1 MGTKVDLTI
10 EMLEQAGKQLGKLC
24 KKTGGHT
31 STQAVN
37 LLDDIEVAGI
47 RLVRSPSTDV
57 FTSHSVLNAK
67 NEVVGSVRLSIAPDE
82 IQSLCTPAG
91 SYPANWFD
99 EAGTLKPFL
108 EIEQMN
114 TLGRQGE
121 GYGRKIIQAIHN
133 LSKRLGFEGRV
144 SAESAEYAK
153 TFYSKCGFDIPPSI
167 KQHYDELYESC
178 LKIAKEQNLSESELQ
193 ALLKSKGVPEIIN
206 GKYNVA
212 NQRLFNPTE
221 ENIQLLFPNGLN
233 VQAKEI

>member
-10 EMLEQAGKQLGKLC
+10 EMLEQAGKQLRKLC
-24 KKTGGHT
+24 KKTGGYNM

-37 LLDDIEVAGI
+37 LPNDIEVAGI
-47 RLVRSPSTDV
+47 RLVKNPSTDV
-57 FTSHSVLNAK
+57 FISHTVLNAK
-67 NEVVGSVRLSIAPDE
+67 DEIVGSVKLSVAPDE
-82 IQSLCTPAG
+82 IQSLCIPAG
-91 SYPANWFD
+91 SYPASWFD
-99 EAGTLKPFL
+99 EAGALKPFL

-114 TLGRQGE
+114 TLGHQGE

-153 TFYSKCGFDIPPSI
+153 TFYSKCGFDIPPST
-167 KQHYDELYESC
+167 KEYYDELYKSC
-178 LKIAKEQNLSESELQ
+178 LKISKEQNLSEAEFQ
-193 ALLKSKGVPEIIN
+193 ALLKSKGVPEIVN

-221 ENIQLLFPNGLN
+221 ENLRLLFQM
-233 VQAKEI
+233 V